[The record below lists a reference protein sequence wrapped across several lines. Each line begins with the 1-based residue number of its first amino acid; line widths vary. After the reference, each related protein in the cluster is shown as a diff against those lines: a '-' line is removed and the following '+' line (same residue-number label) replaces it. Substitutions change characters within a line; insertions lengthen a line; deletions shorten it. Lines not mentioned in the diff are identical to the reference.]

1 MKVTAEELS
10 LAAAVILEG
19 LGETS
24 DNAAKAADCM
34 AYADMTGVVTHG
46 TYLLKNISNRVKAG
60 ILNLP
65 TCAEIAKDDMAT
77 AIVDGG
83 NGLGFIAARLAMETA
98 VKKAGEYGVGWV
110 LIRSTNNVGC
120 LGYYANIAVRSG
132 MIGVAACN
140 ANAAMAPWG
149 GREAFLG
156 TNPISVGI
164 PAGEENPIIL
174 DMASSLVARGKIR
187 KASRENKQIPEGW
200 ALDGSGAPTT
210 DPDEALKGSLLPMG
224 GPKGSGLAMIV
235 DIISGMLSGSKYGL
249 DVTSFHSPDGPTG
262 VGGICIALDISRFMD
277 LCDFTGKV
285 DDYVKTVKSLKTAE
299 GHSSIYM
306 PGEIENTKLAVSRE
320 SGIDLDATALDTIN
334 VLLRTVDSDMKLGG

>member
-10 LAAAVILEG
+10 QAAAVILEG

-34 AYADMTGVVTHG
+34 VYADMTGVVTHG

-60 ILNLP
+60 ILSLP
-65 TCAEIAKDDMAT
+65 TCAEIIKDDMAT

-83 NGLGFIAARLAMETA
+83 NGLGFVAARFAMETA
-98 VKKAGEYGVGWV
+98 VEKAHEYGVGWV

-120 LGYYANIAVRSG
+120 LGYYTNIAVWSG

-164 PAGEENPIIL
+164 PAGEEGPIIL

-200 ALDGSGAPTT
+200 ALDRSGAPTT
-210 DPDEALKGSLLPMG
+210 DPDEALEGSLLPMG
-224 GPKGSGLAMIV
+224 GPKGSGLAIVV
-235 DIISGMLSGSKYGL
+235 DIISGILSGSKYGL
-249 DVTSFHSPDGPTG
+249 DVSSFHSPDGPTG
-262 VGGICIALDISRFMD
+262 VGGICIALDISCFMD
-277 LCDFTGKV
+277 LHAFTGKV
-285 DDYVKTVKSLKTAE
+285 EDYVKNMKSLEKAQ
-299 GHSSIYM
+299 GHSRIYM

-320 SGIDLDATALDTIN
+320 DGINLDATMLDTIN
-334 VLLRTVDSDMKLGG
+334 ILLEMVDSDMKLGG